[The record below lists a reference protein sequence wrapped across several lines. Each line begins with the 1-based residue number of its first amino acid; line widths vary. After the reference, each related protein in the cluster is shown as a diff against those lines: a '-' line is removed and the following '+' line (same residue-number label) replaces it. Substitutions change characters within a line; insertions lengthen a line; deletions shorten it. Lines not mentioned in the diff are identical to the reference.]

1 MQVGTRM
8 RDGDVTFLYADTRTG
23 EYLRISGEAK
33 DVRVLNEILDYYEKM
48 WENAIWLRRVQ
59 QRGKG
64 RRDDHED

>member
-1 MQVGTRM
+1 M
-8 RDGDVTFLYADTRTG
+8 RDGDVTFLYADPRTG

-33 DVRVLNEILDYYEKM
+33 DIRTLNEILDCYEKL
-48 WENAIWLRRVQ
+48 WENACWLRRAQ